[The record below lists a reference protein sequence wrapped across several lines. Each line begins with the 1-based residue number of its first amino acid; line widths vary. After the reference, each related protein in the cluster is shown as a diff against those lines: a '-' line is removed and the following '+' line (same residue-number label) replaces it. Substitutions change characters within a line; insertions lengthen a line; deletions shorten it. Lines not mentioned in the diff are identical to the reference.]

1 MTIYKTKDESGN
13 DIWVLEMVINDTM
26 TIKKILTSE
35 DEVREVINR
44 LNQLLVG

>member
-1 MTIYKTKDESGN
+1 MKIYKDKDESGN
-13 DIWVLEMVINDTM
+13 DIWVFEIPVNDTM
-26 TIKKILTSE
+26 TLKHVLTSE